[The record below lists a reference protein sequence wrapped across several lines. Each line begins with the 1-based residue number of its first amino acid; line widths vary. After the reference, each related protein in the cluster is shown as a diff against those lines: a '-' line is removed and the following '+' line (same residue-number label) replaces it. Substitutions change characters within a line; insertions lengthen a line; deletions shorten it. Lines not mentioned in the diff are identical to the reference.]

1 MTTYSPVKQNP
12 YTKFYLLVPAL
23 LLVVAT
29 TIYPLLSA
37 FALSFQQ
44 WRLNRTPAPSGFVGL
59 DNYLNAFS
67 DQYFLLSVFVTLEY
81 TLISVALSLVVG
93 LTMALV
99 LQKRT
104 RLNLFVRLFL
114 IFPFAVSPALKGLS
128 FVFFLNQDYGIFH
141 ALISLIF
148 PPAKDMI
155 WLADSFWGLFWLAV
169 SELWGWAPLYAL
181 IFIGALGSIST
192 EIFEAAKVD
201 GAENWDI
208 FWKITLPLLKPVLL
222 IAALLKTIFSLK
234 LFDQV
239 VTMTG
244 GGPGRSTQTL
254 NFYVYLTAFRNL
266 DMGYAAALAFI
277 LFAVLSVFAY
287 YYMRTLNRPTGA

>member
-1 MTTYSPVKQNP
+1 MTSLPTRNP
-12 YTKFYLLVPAL
+12 YTKFFLLAPAL
-23 LLVVAT
+23 LLVVGT
-29 TIYPLLSA
+29 TIYPTLSA
-37 FALSFQQ
+37 FVLSFQQ
-44 WRLNRTPAPSGFVGL
+44 WRLNRTPEPVGFVGF

-81 TLISVALSLVVG
+81 TLLSVVLSLVIG
-93 LTMALV
+93 LGMAMI

-104 RLNLFVRLFL
+104 PLNLFVRLFL
-114 IFPFAVSPALKGLS
+114 IFPFAVSPALKGIS
-128 FVFFLNQDYGIFH
+128 FNFFLNQDYGIFH
-141 ALISLIF
+141 NLIAMVF
-148 PPAKDMI
+148 PPAKDMV
-155 WLADSFWGLFWLAV
+155 WLADPFWALFWLAI

-181 IFIGALGSIST
+181 TFIGALGSISP

-201 GAENWDI
+201 GAQNWDV
-208 FWKITLPLLKPVLL
+208 FWKITLPLLKPVLI

-266 DMGYAAALAFI
+266 DMGYSAALAFI
-277 LFAVLSVFAY
+277 LFAGLALFAY
-287 YYMRTLNRPTGA
+287 FYMRTLDRPTGA

>member
-1 MTTYSPVKQNP
+1 MIHSAAKRNP
-12 YTKFYLLVPAL
+12 YTKFYLLAPAL
-23 LLVVAT
+23 LLIVGT
-29 TIYPLLSA
+29 TIYPTLNA
-37 FALSFQQ
+37 FVLSFQQ
-44 WRLNRTPAPSGFVGL
+44 WRLNRTPSPSGFVGL
-59 DNYLNAFS
+59 DNYAYALG
-67 DQYFLLSVFVTLEY
+67 DQYFLSSVFVTLEY
-81 TLISVALSLVVG
+81 TAISVALSLVVG
-93 LTMALV
+93 LAMALI

-114 IFPFAVSPALKGLS
+114 IFPFAVSPALKGVS

-141 ALISLIF
+141 ALISMIF
-148 PPAKDMI
+148 PFAKNMV
-155 WLADSFWGLFWLAV
+155 WLGDSFWGLFWLAI

-181 IFIGALGSIST
+181 TFIGALGSISP
-192 EIFEAAKVD
+192 EIFEAAKMD
-201 GAENWDI
+201 GAENWDV
-208 FWKITLPLLKPVLL
+208 FWKITLPLLKPVL
-222 IAALLKTIFSLK
+222 IISALLKTIFSLK

-277 LFAVLSVFAY
+277 LFAGLAVFAY
-287 YYMRTLNRPTGA
+287 FYMRTLDRPTGA

>member
-1 MTTYSPVKQNP
+1 MLRSTPQNQYSKW
-12 YTKFYLLVPAL
+12 LLLGPAL
-23 LLVVAT
+23 LLIVGT

-37 FALSFQQ
+37 FVLSFEQ

-59 DNYLNAFS
+59 DNYLNAFT
-67 DQYFLLSVFVTLEY
+67 DQYFLQSVLVTLQY
-81 TLISVALSLVVG
+81 TVISVALSIIFG
-93 LTMALV
+93 LAIALV

-128 FVFFLNQDYGIFH
+128 FVFFLNPDYGIFH
-141 ALISLIF
+141 ALISMIF
-148 PPAKDMI
+148 PPAKNI
-155 WLADSFWGLFWLAV
+155 VWLADPFWGLFWLAI
-169 SELWGWAPLYAL
+169 SELWGWVPLYAL
-181 IFIGALGSIST
+181 TFIGALGSISP

-201 GAENWDI
+201 GAENWDV
-208 FWKITLPLLKPVLL
+208 FWKITLPLLKPV
-222 IAALLKTIFSLK
+222 IVIVTLLKTIFSLK

-277 LFAVLSVFAY
+277 LFAVLASFAY
-287 YYMRTLNRPTGA
+287 LYMRVLSRPTGA

>member
-1 MTTYSPVKQNP
+1 MLRITRQNQYSKW
-12 YTKFYLLVPAL
+12 FLLAPAL
-23 LLVVAT
+23 LVIVGT

-37 FALSFQQ
+37 FVLSFEQ
-44 WRLNRTPAPSGFVGL
+44 WRLNRTPTPSGFVGL
-59 DNYLNAFS
+59 DNYLYAFG
-67 DQYFLLSVFVTLEY
+67 DQYFLQSVLVTLQY
-81 TLISVALSLVVG
+81 TVISVALSIVFG
-93 LTMALV
+93 LGIALV

-128 FVFFLNQDYGIFH
+128 FVFFLNPDYGIFH
-141 ALISLIF
+141 ALISMIF
-148 PPAKDMI
+148 PPAKNI
-155 WLADSFWGLFWLAV
+155 VWLADPFWGLFWLAI
-169 SELWGWAPLYAL
+169 SELWGWVPLYAL
-181 IFIGALGSIST
+181 TFIGALGSISP

-201 GAENWDI
+201 GAENWDV
-208 FWKITLPLLKPVLL
+208 FWKITLPLLKPV
-222 IAALLKTIFSLK
+222 IVIVTLLKTIFSLK

-277 LFAVLSVFAY
+277 LFAVLASFAY
-287 YYMRTLNRPTGA
+287 LYMRVLSRPTGA

>member
-1 MTTYSPVKQNP
+1 MLRSTPQNQYSKW
-12 YTKFYLLVPAL
+12 LLLAPAL
-23 LLVVAT
+23 LLIVGT

-37 FALSFQQ
+37 FVLSFEQ

-59 DNYLNAFS
+59 DNYLNAFT
-67 DQYFLLSVFVTLEY
+67 DQYFLQSVLVTLQY
-81 TLISVALSLVVG
+81 TVISVALSIVFG
-93 LTMALV
+93 LAIALV

-128 FVFFLNQDYGIFH
+128 FVFFLNPEYGIFH
-141 ALISLIF
+141 ALISAIF
-148 PPAKDMI
+148 PPARTI
-155 WLADSFWGLFWLAV
+155 VWLADPFWGLFWLAI
-169 SELWGWAPLYAL
+169 SELWGWVPLYAL
-181 IFIGALGSIST
+181 TFIGALGSISP

-201 GAENWDI
+201 GAENWDV
-208 FWKITLPLLKPVLL
+208 FWKITLPLLKPV
-222 IAALLKTIFSLK
+222 IVIVTLLKTIFSLK

-277 LFAVLSVFAY
+277 LFAVLASFAY
-287 YYMRTLNRPTGA
+287 LYMRVLSRPTGA

>member
-1 MTTYSPVKQNP
+1 MTNSPARRNP
-12 YTKFYLLVPAL
+12 YIKFLLLAPAL
-23 LLVVAT
+23 LLVVGT
-29 TIYPLLSA
+29 TIYPLVSA
-37 FALSFQQ
+37 FILSFQR
-44 WRLNRTPAPSGFVGL
+44 WRLNRTPQPSGFVGL
-59 DNYLNAFS
+59 ENYLYAFQ
-67 DQYFLLSVFVTLEY
+67 DKFFVQSVLVTLEY
-81 TLISVALSLVVG
+81 TVISVVLSLVVG
-93 LTMALV
+93 LAMALI

-104 RLNLFVRLFL
+104 RLNQFVRLFL
-114 IFPFAVSPALKGLS
+114 IFPFAVSPALKGIS

-141 ALISLIF
+141 ALISAIF
-148 PPAKDMI
+148 PFTKDMV
-155 WLADSFWGLFWLAV
+155 WLGDPFWALFWVAI
-169 SELWGWAPLYAL
+169 SEVWGWAPLYAL
-181 IFIGALGSIST
+181 TFIAALGSISP

-201 GAENWDI
+201 GAENWDV
-208 FWKITLPLLKPVLL
+208 FWKITLPLLRPVLI

-277 LFAVLSVFAY
+277 LFAALAIFAY
-287 YYMRTLNRPTGA
+287 FYMRTLDRPTGA